1 MSRKFKVPLNL
12 VGLTTDPGSATNGD
26 LYFNTVSNKV
36 RYYTQNTWQDLGAAA
51 GGATVQVSTTIPATA
66 TEGKLWYDNDDAHLY
81 VFDGTYWVEVSIGPV
96 GPAGPTG
103 AGVATAGTT
112 GQYLVKSSNNNY
124 ETTWSTLPAASL
136 TSTDVSR
143 LTGATSNLQTQIN
156 TLSTNLGNTLD
167 DYVPIGDVGVADGV
181 ASLDSAGK
189 IPIAQLGNLID
200 GAPAAL
206 DTLNELAAAIND
218 DASYAAGIT
227 TALGTKISNAGGDII
242 TSSLS
247 STIPLRIRGAAS
259 QTANLLEFQNSSGTA
274 ITYVT
279 ASGHITA
286 ASASIST
293 LYSGGQLSSG
303 TMGYFNATT
312 FAPSVI
318 PIVVR
323 GTTSQTA
330 DLQQWQ
336 NSAGTVL
343 SAKNAAG
350 QTYIGG
356 NNAIPAGGISRAIT
370 AVTFTSTTA
379 TYTYTLPSQVVFPG
393 QTVLIAGVTPA
404 GYNGTFTVQSVGGS
418 SGAFTFT
425 CANTTNATVTV
436 ATGNFR
442 LSAQLSITASTL
454 DTTPII
460 VQGATSQVANLQE
473 WMNSSRS
480 TVASIGNG
488 GNITT
493 AGNISTGSYLTNIA
507 FNGVRITPQAN
518 TANTLNVG
526 SALIQGN
533 ASNQLALTVKQSALS
548 ALTITSA
555 TANGTTI
562 TYTGNTN
569 ASFFVAGQTV
579 TITGIVSTGNPSA
592 TAGSGFNLI
601 GATIATATSTTFTV
615 TNALVDTYTS
625 GGTATIAAQNADI
638 TQWQNFSGTILS
650 RITASGAILSSS
662 VGVFGSQTN
671 TPNAQL
677 FVLSNNAANPATVI
691 KGAVSQTADLQ
702 QWENSAGTVLAKI
715 TASGALDATA
725 ITVNGSA
732 ISGGLSPVA
741 VSTNITMVA
750 NTRYFVDTA
759 NDLTL
764 TLPATPALGAEIE
777 LYDASNNAFA
787 SDVVILRNG
796 QKINGLTED
805 AALDINGFT
814 VSFIY
819 TGSTYGWRMK

>member
-200 GAPAAL
+200 GAPTAL

-218 DASYAAGIT
+218 DASYAAGVT
-227 TALGTKISNAGGDII
+227 TALGTKISKAGGDII
-242 TSSLS
+242 TSSLA
-247 STIPLRIRGAAS
+247 STIPLRIKGAAS
-259 QTANLLEFQNSSGTA
+259 QTANLQE
-274 ITYVT
+274 
-279 ASGHITA
+279 
-286 ASASIST
+286 
-293 LYSGGQLSSG
+293 
-303 TMGYFNATT
+303 
-312 FAPSVI
+312 
-318 PIVVR
+318 
-323 GTTSQTA
+323 
-330 DLQQWQ
+330 WQ

-343 SAKNAAG
+343 S
-350 QTYIGG
+350 
-356 NNAIPAGGISRAIT
+356 SIT
-370 AVTFTSTTA
+370 
-379 TYTYTLPSQVVFPG
+379 PSGDLNFASN
-393 QTVLIAGVTPA
+393 LWNIKA
-404 GYNGTFTVQSVGGS
+404 NGTNVIQWQPYSGTMFLGYGSSNTPITVQGS
-418 SGAFTFT
+418 SGQTGDLQKWTNSSAAVLAKITSAGQFIAYGDNLNNFQSIGTSATLYNGFTV
-425 CANTTNATVTV
+425 TTNTNAASYVLGTAGASESNFNV
-436 ATGNFR
+436 ANSFYIYDGIAGAMRFKIMPSGLVGIN
-442 LSAQLSITASTL
+442 SYSPAAQLQVNTSSASTVSL
-454 DTTPII
+454 IAKGT
-460 VQGATSQVANLQE
+460 TSQTANLQE
-473 WMNSSRS
+473 WQNSAG
-480 TVASIGNG
+480 TVIAKVN
-488 GNITT
+488 
-493 AGNISTGSYLTNIA
+493 STGELTTPNIA
-507 FNGVRITPQAN
+507 LALYGGIYGVGSYMTFNPADTRIVSSG
-518 TANTLNVG
+518 LSVG
-526 SALIQGN
+526 SASVG
-533 ASNQLALTVKQSALS
+533 
-548 ALTITSA
+548 TSA
-555 TANGTTI
+555 QLQVTNGVAGTT
-562 TYTGNTN
+562 
-569 ASFFVAGQTV
+569 AM
-579 TITGIVSTGNPSA
+579 IV
-592 TAGSGFNLI
+592 
-601 GATIATATSTTFTV
+601 
-615 TNALVDTYTS
+615 
-625 GGTATIAAQNADI
+625 
-638 TQWQNFSGTILS
+638 
-650 RITASGAILSSS
+650 
-662 VGVFGSQTN
+662 
-671 TPNAQL
+671 
-677 FVLSNNAANPATVI
+677 
-691 KGAVSQTADLQ
+691 KGASSQTANLQ
-702 QWENSAGTVLAKI
+702 EWQNSSGTVLAKI
-715 TASGALDATA
+715 TPSGALDATA

-777 LYDASNNAFA
+777 LYDASNNAFNN
-787 SDVVILRNG
+787 DVVILRNG
-796 QKINGLTED
+796 QKINGLADD